1 VEITSEA
8 PFFKNKNMAG
18 IKKTDFSAIKKKFSK
33 EAEYKPDRFFDLGN
47 AFLEAC
53 GIPGPAMGHINML
66 LGHSDT
72 GKTTAL
78 VKAAVDAQKKGV
90 VPVFVITE
98 QKWSWDHAELMGF
111 NKDGDYLFNSDFE
124 YIEQITE
131 YINELLD
138 AQEKGDLP
146 HDLLILWD
154 SVGSVPCKMTYDGK
168 GGKQHNAS
176 VLADKI
182 GMGINQRISGSRRT
196 DKPYTNTLIIVNQPW
211 VELPDNPFGQP
222 KIKAKGGE
230 AIWLNSSIV
239 FLFGNQ
245 KGAGTTKISIT
256 KDKRKVK
263 IATRTK
269 ISIMKNHI
277 NGLGY
282 EDGRI
287 LVTSH
292 GFMPGREDSEEK
304 KSIEDYK
311 KDSGDYISKMLGVNV
326 TDITDVEVVTE
337 ESDL

>member
-1 VEITSEA
+1 
-8 PFFKNKNMAG
+8 MAG

-33 EAEYKPDRFFDLGN
+33 EAEYKPDRFFDLGD
-47 AFLEAC
+47 AFLDAC

-98 QKWSWDHAELMGF
+98 QKWSWDHAVLMGF

-292 GFMPGREDSEEK
+292 GFMPGREDVEEK
-304 KSIEDYK
+304 KSIEEYK
-311 KDSGDYISKMLGVNV
+311 KESGDYISKMLGVSV

>member
-1 VEITSEA
+1 
-8 PFFKNKNMAG
+8 MAG

-33 EAEYKPDRFFDLGN
+33 EAEYKPDRFFDLGD
-47 AFLEAC
+47 AFLDAC

-78 VKAAVDAQKKGV
+78 VKSAVDAQKKGV
-90 VPVFVITE
+90 VPVFIITE

-196 DKPYTNTLIIVNQPW
+196 DKPHTNTLIIVNQPW

-292 GFMPGREDSEEK
+292 GFMAGREEGEEK
-304 KSIEDYK
+304 KSLEEYK
-311 KDSGDYISKMLGVNV
+311 KESGDYISKMLGVNV

>member
-1 VEITSEA
+1 
-8 PFFKNKNMAG
+8 
-18 IKKTDFSAIKKKFSK
+18 
-33 EAEYKPDRFFDLGN
+33 
-47 AFLEAC
+47 
-53 GIPGPAMGHINML
+53 
-66 LGHSDT
+66 
-72 GKTTAL
+72 
-78 VKAAVDAQKKGV
+78 
-90 VPVFVITE
+90 
-98 QKWSWDHAELMGF
+98 MGF
-111 NKDGDYLFNSDFE
+111 NKEDDFYLFNSDFE

-131 YINELLD
+131 FINEVLD
-138 AQEKGDLP
+138 AQQKGEIP
-146 HDLLILWD
+146 HDILFLWD

-182 GMGINQRISGSRRT
+182 GMGINQRITGSRRV
-196 DKPYTNTLIIVNQPW
+196 DKQYTNSLIIVNQPW

-230 AIWLNSSIV
+230 AIWLNSSLV

-269 ISIMKNHI
+269 ISISKNHI

-287 LVTSH
+287 LVTAH
-292 GFMPGREDSEEK
+292 DFMRGKDDTEEK
-304 KSIEDYK
+304 KSIEEYK
-311 KDSGDYISKMLGVNV
+311 KEHGDYISNMLGVNV
-326 TDITDVEVVTE
+326 TDAEEIEVVTE
-337 ESDL
+337 ED

>member
-1 VEITSEA
+1 
-8 PFFKNKNMAG
+8 MAL
-18 IKKTDFSAIKKKFSK
+18 KKKEFSLDAIKDKYSTKTKYKDTQFFEVG
-33 EAEYKPDRFFDLGN
+33 EAFHN
-47 AFLEAC
+47 SC
-53 GIPGPAMGHINML
+53 GIPGPAMGNINMF
-66 LGHSDT
+66 LGHSNSSE
-72 GKTTAL
+72 TTAL
-78 VKAAVDAQKKGV
+78 VKTAVDAQKKGV
-90 VPVFVITE
+90 VPVFIITE

-111 NKDGDYLFNSDFE
+111 DRNGDYLFNSDFE
-124 YIEQITE
+124 YIEQITD

-196 DKPYTNTLIIVNQPW
+196 DKPYTNSLIIVNRPW

-304 KSIEDYK
+304 KSIEEYK
-311 KDSGDYISKMLGVNV
+311 KESGDYISKMLGVNV
-326 TDITDVEVVTE
+326 TDIVDVEVVTE

>member
-1 VEITSEA
+1 
-8 PFFKNKNMAG
+8 MG
-18 IKKTDFSAIKKKFSK
+18 D
-33 EAEYKPDRFFDLGN
+33 
-47 AFLEAC
+47 AFLEAT

-78 VKAAVDAQKKGV
+78 VKTAVDAQKKGIL
-90 VPVFVITE
+90 PVFIITE
-98 QKWSWDHAELMGF
+98 QKWSWDHAEIMDF
-111 NKDGDYLFNSDFE
+111 NREEDFFLFNSDFE
-124 YIEQITE
+124 YIEQITD
-131 YINELLD
+131 YINELMD
-138 AQEKGDLP
+138 AQEKGDIP
-146 HDLLILWD
+146 YDLLFLWD

-196 DKPYTNTLIIVNQPW
+196 DKPYTNSLVIVNQPW

-230 AIWLNSSIV
+230 AIWLNSSLV

-256 KDKRKVK
+256 KDKRKIR

-269 ISIMKNHI
+269 ISISKNHI
-277 NGLGY
+277 NGGGY

-287 LVTSH
+287 LVTPQ
-292 GFMPGREDSEEK
+292 GFMHGKDDTEEK
-304 KSIEDYK
+304 RSIEDYK
-311 KDSGDYISKMLGVNV
+311 KEYGEYIGKQLGVNV
-326 TDITDVEVVTE
+326 ADIENIQVVTE

>member
-1 VEITSEA
+1 
-8 PFFKNKNMAG
+8 MAG

-47 AFLEAC
+47 AFLDAC

-78 VKAAVDAQKKGV
+78 VKSAVDAQKKGV
-90 VPVFVITE
+90 VPVFIITE

-111 NKDGDYLFNSDFE
+111 DRNGDYLFNSDFE

-196 DKPYTNTLIIVNQPW
+196 DKPHTNTLIIVNQPW

>member
-1 VEITSEA
+1 
-8 PFFKNKNMAG
+8 
-18 IKKTDFSAIKKKFSK
+18 
-33 EAEYKPDRFFDLGN
+33 
-47 AFLEAC
+47 
-53 GIPGPAMGHINML
+53 ML
-66 LGHSDT
+66 FGHSDS
-72 GKTTAL
+72 GKTTSL
-78 VKAAVDAQKKGV
+78 LITAVDAQKKGIL
-90 VPVFVITE
+90 PVFIITE

-111 NKDGDYLFNSDFE
+111 NREEDFFLFNSDFE
-124 YIEQITE
+124 YIEQITD
-131 YINELLD
+131 YINELMD
-138 AQEKGDLP
+138 AQEKGDIPYDMLF
-146 HDLLILWD
+146 LWD

-196 DKPYTNTLIIVNQPW
+196 DKSYTNSLVIVNQPW

-230 AIWLNSSIV
+230 AIWLNSSLV

-256 KDKRKVK
+256 KDKRKIR

-269 ISIMKNHI
+269 ISISKNHI
-277 NGLGY
+277 NGGGY

-287 LVTSH
+287 LVTPQ
-292 GFMPGREDSEEK
+292 GFMHGKDDTEEK
-304 KSIEDYK
+304 RSIEDYK
-311 KDSGDYISKMLGVNV
+311 KEYSEYIGKQLGVNV
-326 TDITDVEVVTE
+326 TDIADTQVVTE

>member
-1 VEITSEA
+1 V
-8 PFFKNKNMAG
+8 
-18 IKKTDFSAIKKKFSK
+18 
-33 EAEYKPDRFFDLGN
+33 
-47 AFLEAC
+47 
-53 GIPGPAMGHINML
+53 
-66 LGHSDT
+66 T
-72 GKTTAL
+72 GVQTCAL
-78 VKAAVDAQKKGV
+78 
-90 VPVFVITE
+90 PI
-98 QKWSWDHAELMGF
+98 
-111 NKDGDYLFNSDFE
+111 
-124 YIEQITE
+124 
-131 YINELLD
+131 
-138 AQEKGDLP
+138 
-146 HDLLILWD
+146 
-154 SVGSVPCKMTYDGK
+154 YDGK

-292 GFMPGREDSEEK
+292 GFMGGREEGEEK
-304 KSIEDYK
+304 KSLEEYK
-311 KDSGDYISKMLGVNV
+311 KECGEYISKMLGVNV
-326 TDITDVEVVTE
+326 TDIEDVEVVTE